1 MAEEQKPVAV
11 PTEETPA
18 TTTESTTTPAVDAPV
33 EAVKEEATPAA
44 TEATKEPATETPAA
58 DAAAAPAAEEAKKE
72 AEPVEDGQLE
82 HKGSN
87 FPKNF
92 IYSKKF
98 FWFGSEAVDPKK
110 FPALLKDHHL
120 AAWASETGKGLLFF
134 SEKGQ
139 DKTAPSS
146 AIALHDAAEP
156 TAEGPNKFV
165 LSSKGHKHTF
175 KAGSSAERDNWVSQ
189 IKLRIAE
196 AKELASTVT
205 ESEQYKA
212 TLASFSPAVK
222 KEEKKEE
229 KAEEKKAETGTPKA
243 VEETPAAEGA
253 AVPAATTEAAAVAT
267 ETPEGETKEEA
278 KEEAAEAKKDE
289 RKRSTS
295 KKRASIFGALLGG
308 NKDKKGESSTAKD
321 VKAEDKK
328 EEAVAEVPE
337 TTEETPAVA
346 TETPATTE
354 PATEAAKETETAA
367 DEPAAEE
374 TKAKVAEKPTPTKR
388 TSLFGGLSFGKKKP
402 EEAAPATPAKDTPPV
417 SEDAPVIP
425 KVDTVEPLS
434 TDVSSPA
441 NVPVETTE
449 VAPAVNGE
457 KKDIKAD
464 KRKSSFPFA
473 FGKKSESNPT
483 SPAAIEEGAAS
494 PDAEKAKSPNPF
506 SKFRATIKNKGK
518 GVEKPAEK
526 AEDKPAEGAAEEAA
540 KPTEGEEVK
549 AADET
554 KPETVAEEASEPAK
568 DAPVASTPVV
578 TASA

>member
-11 PTEETPA
+11 PAEETPA
-18 TTTESTTTPAVDAPV
+18 TTTTETAATDAAAPV
-33 EAVKEEATPAA
+33 EAAKEETAPAV

-58 DAAAAPAAEEAKKE
+58 EADATAAAPAAEEAKKE

-110 FPALLKDHHL
+110 VPALLKDHHL

-134 SEKGQ
+134 NEKGQ
-139 DKTAPSS
+139 DKAAPTS
-146 AIALHDAAEP
+146 AIALHDAVEP

-175 KAGSSAERDNWVSQ
+175 KAGSAAERDNWVSQ

-196 AKELASTVT
+196 AKELAQTVT

-229 KAEEKKAETGTPKA
+229 KAEDKKAETEAPKA
-243 VEETPAAEGA
+243 AEETPAAEGA
-253 AVPAATTEAAAVAT
+253 AAT
-267 ETPEGETKEEA
+267 ETAAATAETAEAETKEEA
-278 KEEAAEAKKDE
+278 KEEGADTKKDE
-289 RKRSTS
+289 RKRSAS
-295 KKRASIFGALLGG
+295 RKRASIFGALLGG
-308 NKDKKGESSTAKD
+308 NKKGDSSAAKD

-328 EEAVAEVPE
+328 EDTVAEVPADAA
-337 TTEETPAVA
+337 T
-346 TETPATTE
+346 TETPAAAAETTE
-354 PATEAAKETETAA
+354 TATEAAKEPETAA
-367 DEPAAEE
+367 AIEPAAATEE
-374 TKAKVAEKPTPTKR
+374 SKGKTTEKPTPTKR

-402 EEAAPATPAKDTPPV
+402 EEAPATPAKDTPPV

-425 KVDTVEPLS
+425 KPDTVEPLS
-434 TDVSSPA
+434 TEVSSPA
-441 NVPVETTE
+441 NVPAETTE

-457 KKDIKAD
+457 KKDVKAD

-473 FGKKSESNPT
+473 FGKKTESSPT
-483 SPAAIEEGAAS
+483 SPAAVEEGAAS

-518 GVEKPAEK
+518 AAEKPADK
-526 AEDKPAEGAAEEAA
+526 AEDKPAEGVAEEAA
-540 KPTEGEEVK
+540 KPSEEVK
-549 AADET
+549 AAEET
-554 KPETVAEEASEPAK
+554 KPETVPEEANEPAK
-568 DAPVASTPVV
+568 DAPVSSTPVV

>member
-18 TTTESTTTPAVDAPV
+18 TTTEPTTAPAVDAPV
-33 EAVKEEATPAA
+33 EAAKEETAPAA

-92 IYSKKF
+92 IYTKKF

-139 DKTAPSS
+139 DKSAPTS

-156 TAEGPNKFV
+156 TTEGPNKFV

-175 KAGSSAERDNWVSQ
+175 KAGNTAERDNWVSQ
-189 IKLRIAE
+189 IKLRITE
-196 AKELASTVT
+196 AKELAKTVT

-222 KEEKKEE
+222 KEEK
-229 KAEEKKAETGTPKA
+229 AEEKKAEETPKA
-243 VEETPAAEGA
+243 AEETPAAEGA
-253 AVPAATTEAAAVAT
+253 ADAAATEAPATTETT
-267 ETPEGETKEEA
+267 EGEA
-278 KEEAAEAKKDE
+278 KEEAADAKKDE
-289 RKRSTS
+289 HKRSTS

-308 NKDKKGESSTAKD
+308 KKGESSASKD

-328 EEAVAEVPE
+328 EEAVTEVPE
-337 TTEETPAVA
+337 GTTETAAA
-346 TETPATTE
+346 TETPAATE
-354 PATEAAKETETAA
+354 TATEATKEPEAAAATEAATE
-367 DEPAAEE
+367 ES
-374 TKAKVAEKPTPTKR
+374 KAKAAEKPTPTKR

-441 NVPVETTE
+441 NVPAETTE

-457 KKDIKAD
+457 KKADKAD

-473 FGKKSESNPT
+473 FGKKTESNPT
-483 SPAAIEEGAAS
+483 SPAAVEEGAAS
-494 PDAEKAKSPNPF
+494 PDAEKAKSPNAF

-518 GVEKPAEK
+518 AAEKPAEK

-540 KPTEGEEVK
+540 KPTEEAK
-549 AADET
+549 AAEET

>member
-18 TTTESTTTPAVDAPV
+18 TTTESTTAAAETTAPV
-33 EAVKEEATPAA
+33 EAAKEETAPAA
-44 TEATKEPATETPAA
+44 TEAAKEPATETPAA
-58 DAAAAPAAEEAKKE
+58 DAAAAPAAEEVKKE

-110 FPALLKDHHL
+110 VPALLKDHHL

-139 DKTAPSS
+139 DKSAPSS

-156 TAEGPNKFV
+156 TTEGPNKFV

-175 KAGSSAERDNWVSQ
+175 KAGSTAERDNWVSQ
-189 IKLRIAE
+189 IKLRIGE
-196 AKELASTVT
+196 AKELAKTVT

-229 KAEEKKAETGTPKA
+229 KAEDKKAEETPKA
-243 VEETPAAEGA
+243 AEETPAAEGA
-253 AVPAATTEAAAVAT
+253 AEPAATTEAAAATT
-267 ETPEGETKEEA
+267 ETTEGEAKEEA

-308 NKDKKGESSTAKD
+308 NKDKKESA
-321 VKAEDKK
+321 KAEDKK
-328 EEAVAEVPE
+328 EEAVAEAPE
-337 TTEETPAVA
+337 GTEETPAAA

-367 DEPAAEE
+367 ATEPAAEE
-374 TKAKVAEKPTPTKR
+374 TKAKAAEKPTPTKR

-434 TDVSSPA
+434 TEVSSPA
-441 NVPVETTE
+441 NVPTETTE
-449 VAPAVNGE
+449 TAAAVPAVNGE
-457 KKDIKAD
+457 KKEVKAD

-473 FGKKSESNPT
+473 LGKKNTSTPT
-483 SPAAIEEGAAS
+483 SPAAVEEGAAS

-518 GVEKPAEK
+518 AVEKPAEK
-526 AEDKPAEGAAEEAA
+526 TEDKPAEGAVEEPAKPAEEAKA
-540 KPTEGEEVK
+540 AEEVK
-549 AADET
+549 
-554 KPETVAEEASEPAK
+554 PEPVAEEASEPAK

>member
-11 PTEETPA
+11 PAEETPA
-18 TTTESTTTPAVDAPV
+18 TTTESTTTAVAADAAPI
-33 EAVKEEATPAA
+33 EAAKEETAPTA

-58 DAAAAPAAEEAKKE
+58 ETDTAAPAAEEAKKE

-110 FPALLKDHHL
+110 APALLKDHHL

-139 DKTAPSS
+139 DKSAPTS

-156 TAEGPNKFV
+156 TTEGPNKFV

-175 KAGSSAERDNWVSQ
+175 KAGSAAERDNWVSQ

-196 AKELASTVT
+196 AKELAQAVT

-229 KAEEKKAETGTPKA
+229 KAETEAPKA
-243 VEETPAAEGA
+243 ADETPAAEGA
-253 AVPAATTEAAAVAT
+253 AAPATEAAAAT
-267 ETPEGETKEEA
+267 ETPEGEAKEEA
-278 KEEAAEAKKDE
+278 KEEAADSKKDE
-289 RKRSTS
+289 RKRSAS
-295 KKRASIFGALLGG
+295 RKRASIFGALLGG
-308 NKDKKGESSTAKD
+308 NKDKKGESSAAKE

-328 EEAVAEVPE
+328 EEAVAEAPE
-337 TTEETPAVA
+337 AATTETPAAAA
-346 TETPATTE
+346 TETPEAATETVKEPETAAATE
-354 PATEAAKETETAA
+354 PATATEEA
-367 DEPAAEE
+367 
-374 TKAKVAEKPTPTKR
+374 KAKAAEKPTPTKR

-425 KVDTVEPLS
+425 KPDTVEPLS

-441 NVPVETTE
+441 NVPTETTE

-457 KKDIKAD
+457 KKDVKAD

-473 FGKKSESNPT
+473 FGKKTESNPT
-483 SPAAIEEGAAS
+483 SPAAVEEGAAS

-518 GVEKPAEK
+518 AAEKPADK
-526 AEDKPAEGAAEEAA
+526 TEDKPAEGAAEEA
-540 KPTEGEEVK
+540 KPSEEAK
-549 AADET
+549 AAEET
-554 KPETVAEEASEPAK
+554 KPETVPEETTEPAK

>member
-11 PTEETPA
+11 PAEETAA
-18 TTTESTTTPAVDAPV
+18 TTTTETTTAPAVDAVAPL
-33 EAVKEEATPAA
+33 EETAPAA
-44 TEATKEPATETPAA
+44 TEATKEPATETPAVEGE
-58 DAAAAPAAEEAKKE
+58 AAPAAEEAKKE
-72 AEPVEDGQLE
+72 VEPVEDGQLE

-98 FWFGSEAVDPKK
+98 FWFGSDAVEPKK
-110 FPALLKDHHL
+110 FPGLLKDHHV

-139 DKTAPSS
+139 DKAAPTS
-146 AIALHDAAEP
+146 AIALHEAAEP
-156 TAEGPNKFV
+156 TTEGPNKFV

-175 KAGSSAERDNWVSQ
+175 KAANAADRDNWVSQ
-189 IKLRIAE
+189 IKLKIAE
-196 AKELASTVT
+196 AKELATTVT

-229 KAEEKKAETGTPKA
+229 KAEAEAPKA
-243 VEETPAAEGA
+243 AEETPAAEGA
-253 AVPAATTEAAAVAT
+253 AAPATTEAVAAT
-267 ETPEGETKEEA
+267 ETPAEGEAKEEA
-278 KEEAAEAKKDE
+278 KEEAADTKKDE
-289 RKRSTS
+289 RKRSAS
-295 KKRASIFGALLGG
+295 RKRASIFGALLGG
-308 NKDKKGESSTAKD
+308 NKKESSAAKD

-328 EEAVAEVPE
+328 EEAVAEAPADAAA
-337 TTEETPAVA
+337 TTETPAVA
-346 TETPATTE
+346 ATETAE
-354 PATEAAKETETAA
+354 PATEAAKDPEAATET
-367 DEPAAEE
+367 PAATEE
-374 TKAKVAEKPTPTKR
+374 SKPKVAEKPTPTKR

-425 KVDTVEPLS
+425 KPDTVEPLS
-434 TDVSSPA
+434 TEVSSPA
-441 NVPVETTE
+441 NVPTETTE

-457 KKDIKAD
+457 KKEVKSD

-473 FGKKSESNPT
+473 LGKKNASNPT
-483 SPAAIEEGAAS
+483 SPAAVEEGAAS

-518 GVEKPAEK
+518 AAEKPADK

-540 KPTEGEEVK
+540 KPSEEVK
-549 AADET
+549 AAEET
-554 KPETVAEEASEPAK
+554 KPETVAEEAEPAK
-568 DAPVASTPVV
+568 DAPVASTPAV